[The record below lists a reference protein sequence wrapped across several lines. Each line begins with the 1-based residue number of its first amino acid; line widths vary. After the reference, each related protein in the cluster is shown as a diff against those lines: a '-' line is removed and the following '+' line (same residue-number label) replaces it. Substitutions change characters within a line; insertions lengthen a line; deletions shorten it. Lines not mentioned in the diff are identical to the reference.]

1 MNAIKTG
8 RVLLYLSLAL
18 CWPLRH
24 NGQTPVFPLDTA
36 IARGLAHSHTLRLDK
51 AAITASIQRYHQAK
65 DASLPTGSI
74 SATFSHME
82 VPADHIELGSL
93 DWTLGKRGE
102 TYMAHAGIKQTI
114 YEGNKNRYARKSAL
128 LLLQLSNLDLEQHT
142 TEVAYTI
149 AELYHDLYKIHRHL
163 QVSQQ
168 QALAV
173 DSLVQQ
179 ATHLY
184 EEGIVTQ
191 NDVLRFRLQ
200 RSEILI
206 GRTQL
211 EAERRTVQY
220 SFNLLLGLPEDTV
233 VIPAPVAPSFQLHH
247 TPDSFLAKALR
258 QRQEL
263 KQSAV
268 QYSLDQYH
276 LRSLKAG
283 QLPTLSGSITADYIH
298 AGAVFIPPAGTYM
311 TPFSAG
317 ATVAWNFSSLWSA
330 RHQISQAKV
339 QQEQT
344 LILRDRLK
352 EHIRQEVNAC
362 YQRYEQ
368 AVQTIQLLQAAIEQ
382 AAENNRIQSDRYQY
396 NTTSV
401 TDLIDAN
408 SRLYQAMAS
417 MEIARSDASLA
428 WFRLLKATG
437 SITTS
442 Y

>member
-8 RVLLYLSLAL
+8 QVLLCLSFAL
-18 CWPLRH
+18 WWPLQH
-24 NGQTPVFPLDTA
+24 NAQTPVLPLDSA
-36 IARGLAHSHTLRLDK
+36 ISMGLAHSHTLRLDK
-51 AAITASIQRYHQAK
+51 AAIAASLQHYLQAK
-65 DASLPTGSI
+65 DASLPTGNI

-114 YEGNKNRYARKSAL
+114 YEGNKLRYARKSTL
-128 LLLQLSNLDLEQHT
+128 LLMQLSGLELEQHT

-168 QALAV
+168 QSLAI
-173 DSLVQQ
+173 DSLVKQ
-179 ATHLY
+179 ASDLY
-184 EEGIVTQ
+184 EQGIVTQ
-191 NDVLRFRLQ
+191 NDVLRFKLQ
-200 RSEILI
+200 RSEIQI

-220 SFNLLLGLPEDTV
+220 NLNILLGLPEDTV
-233 VIPAPVAPSFQLHH
+233 VTPAPLQPAFPANNTLD
-247 TPDSFLAKALR
+247 TFLVRAFR

-268 QYSLDQYH
+268 QSSLDQYQ
-276 LRSLKAG
+276 LRNIKAG
-283 QLPTLSGSITADYIH
+283 RLPTLSASITADYIH
-298 AGAVFIPPAGTYM
+298 AGAAFIPPAGSYL
-311 TPFSAG
+311 TPISAG

-344 LILRDRLK
+344 LIVRDRLK
-352 EHIRQEVNAC
+352 ENIRQEVNAC
-362 YQRYEQ
+362 YQRYQQ
-368 AVQTIQLLQAAIEQ
+368 AVQTIQLLQSAIEQ
-382 AAENNRIQSDRYQY
+382 ASENNRIQTDRYQY

-408 SRLYQAMAS
+408 SRLYQAMAN
-417 MEIARSDASLA
+417 MEIACSDASLA

>member
-8 RVLLYLSLAL
+8 RVLLYLSLVL
-18 CWPLRH
+18 WWPLRH
-24 NGQTPVFPLDTA
+24 NGQTPVLLLDSA
-36 IARGLAHSHTLRLDK
+36 INRGLAHSHTLRLDK
-51 AAITASIQRYHQAK
+51 AAITASIQRYQQAK

-114 YEGNKNRYARKSAL
+114 YEGNKLRYARKSAL

-142 TEVAYTI
+142 TEVAYAI
-149 AELYHDLYKIHRHL
+149 AELYHDLYRIHRHL

-168 QALAV
+168 QAQAV
-173 DSLVQQ
+173 DSLVRQ
-179 ATHLY
+179 ATDLY
-184 EEGIVTQ
+184 EQGIVTQ

-200 RSEILI
+200 RSEIQI
-206 GRTQL
+206 ARTQL
-211 EAERRTVQY
+211 EAERRTIQY
-220 SFNLLLGLPEDTV
+220 SLNVLLGFPEDTV
-233 VIPAPVAPSFQLHH
+233 VTPAPVQPPFQAGNTLD
-247 TPDSFLAKALR
+247 TFLAQAFR

-263 KQSAV
+263 KQSTV

-276 LRSLKAG
+276 LRSLKAE

-298 AGAVFIPPAGTYM
+298 AGAAFIPPAGSYL
-311 TPFSAG
+311 TPISAG
-317 ATVAWNFSSLWSA
+317 VTVAWNFSSLWSA

-339 QQEQT
+339 RQDQT
-344 LILRDRLK
+344 LILRDQLK

-368 AVQTIQLLQAAIEQ
+368 AVQTILLLQSAIEQ

-408 SRLYQAMAS
+408 SRLYQAMANI
-417 MEIARSDASLA
+417 EIARSDASLA